1 MSPRLPLLV
10 LCLSLLTGC
19 IPPPG
24 YQPPVKPS
32 PSVTPTPVP
41 TPTPVEVLSKVSTIM
56 GQTSGSRDGNLQTAQ
71 LDQPAGLAIN
81 PVSNQAGLIY
91 LSSGHSIR
99 RVGPQDSVSTLAGGP
114 EGYLDA
120 AGTLARFSHPRA
132 LVFDSQGNLYIADS
146 GNHAIRK
153 LSPLGQVTT
162 LVGGTAGYA
171 DGPLIAARLFN
182 PKGLA
187 IDAQDN
193 LYVSEGGL
201 VTDGGITRFHIR
213 KITPAGWV
221 STLAGASQ
229 GQADGPGA
237 TAAFLRPEGLA
248 IDPQG
253 NLYVADTGNHRIR
266 RISPDGNVSTFAG
279 SVQGSADGVG
289 STARFDGPA
298 DLELDAAGNLYVSEY
313 QGSRLRLITPGAAV
327 SSLITSPAG
336 FADGPLTTASV
347 NGPLGLQLTA
357 EGALL
362 FCDSLN
368 HRLRR
373 ID

>member
-1 MSPRLPLLV
+1 MSRRLPLLV

-24 YQPPVKPS
+24 YQPPLSPS
-32 PSVTPTPVP
+32 PSVTPTPEP
-41 TPTPVEVLSKVSTIM
+41 TPTPVEVLSKVSTVV

-71 LDQPAGLAIN
+71 LEQPTGLVIN
-81 PVSNQAGLIY
+81 QTGLIY
-91 LSSGHSIR
+91 LSSAHTIR
-99 RVGPQDSVSTLAGGP
+99 RVGPKDSVSTLAGGP

-120 AGTLARFSHPRA
+120 AGTLARFSHPNA

-201 VTDGGITRFHIR
+201 VTDGGMTRFHIR

-221 STLAGASQ
+221 STLAGSSQ

-248 IDPQG
+248 IDSQG

-266 RISPDGNVSTFAG
+266 RVSPDGRVSTFAG
-279 SVQGSADGVG
+279 SVQGYADGIG
-289 STARFDGPA
+289 SAARLDGPA
-298 DLELDAAGNLYVSEY
+298 DIELDPATGNLYVSEY
-313 QGSRLRLITPGAAV
+313 QGNRLRLITPGAAV
-327 SSLITSPAG
+327 SSLIASPAG
-336 FADGPLTTASV
+336 FAEGPLTTASV
-347 NGPLGLQLTA
+347 NGPLGLQLTT